1 MSAKLILALLL
12 LLVIG
17 ASSQGVELPKVLPCV
32 AYSNAQCVTCP
43 FNYHI
48 SQNQCQLNITNCL

>member
-1 MSAKLILALLL
+1 MILALLL
-12 LLVIG
+12 LLVVG